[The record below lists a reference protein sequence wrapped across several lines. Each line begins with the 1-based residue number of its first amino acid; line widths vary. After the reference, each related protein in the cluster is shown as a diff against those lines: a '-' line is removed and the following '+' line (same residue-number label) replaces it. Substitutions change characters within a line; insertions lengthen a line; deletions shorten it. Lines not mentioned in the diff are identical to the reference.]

1 MITFAVIN
9 QEIVRFRIWY
19 KRNYVLVMFLVLN
32 VLYQCGLLV
41 PWQGGDVFV
50 TADSLFTNNKG
61 MQNIGLMPAVQQ
73 ASAVFSG
80 RRNPNERRNNR
91 KH

>member
-1 MITFAVIN
+1 MAGLVKYVGTDWSRLYHVIS
-9 QEIVRFRIWY
+9 
-19 KRNYVLVMFLVLN
+19 
-32 VLYQCGLLV
+32 CS
-41 PWQGGDVFV
+41 WQGGDVYV
-50 TADSLFTNNKG
+50 TADTLFTNNKG

-91 KH
+91 KHWY